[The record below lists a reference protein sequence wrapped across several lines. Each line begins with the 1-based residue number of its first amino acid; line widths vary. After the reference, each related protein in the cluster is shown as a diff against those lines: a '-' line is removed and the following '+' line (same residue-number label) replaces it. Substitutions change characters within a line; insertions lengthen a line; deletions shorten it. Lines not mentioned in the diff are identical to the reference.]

1 MTLTDYPILG
11 AADLTLDQFRRILID
26 AGSPAAIEAQ
36 AMYVNLLAEGV
47 RPAVFLGFFK
57 QESQFG
63 TQGIVVTYQTHNP
76 GNVRTPEIPSI
87 FITSVDTPRGKFAK
101 YPDWQAGTTDWAFR
115 MTGPKYAGAGLTTVR
130 QVLPVY
136 APTGDADNNPTAY
149 IDAVLSSIAEWT
161 KGAPPVALQKPPVD
175 TSHPSPNHGYPG
187 DYRPE
192 AICWHITA
200 GSGASALSWLTNP
213 ASNASANYLIMED
226 GKTYELVNPEVGQQG
241 AAWANGQVDHPNM
254 ANPLVASW
262 VNGGINPNRRT
273 VSIEHGGQ
281 PHVPLTAA
289 QVAASER
296 LTAWLCQRFGIAP
309 DRTHI
314 IPHAYIDSINRPN
327 CPGFSEVEWQSR
339 VAAIAALVGGSPPAP
354 PPATDAIVARSYI
367 NTLGQPETIITWGGQ
382 ATEILG
388 TDYKDVGIRVKNAAG
403 QIFHRSIL
411 DGQGQLYVEE

>member
-1 MTLTDYPILG
+1 MTLTDYPITG
-11 AADLTLDQFRRILID
+11 AADLTFDQFYAVML
-26 AGSPAAIEAQ
+26 AAQSPAFAENRNIYDALV
-36 AMYVNLLAEGV
+36 AGGIRPSVWLA
-47 RPAVFLGFFK
+47 
-57 QESQFG
+57 FG
-63 TQGIVVTYQTHNP
+63 TVESKLGREGIVAKYGTRNM
-76 GNVRTPEIPSI
+76 GNVRSPEDPALGTIVQ
-87 FITSVDTPRGKFAK
+87 TERGPFAAYATWADGAK
-101 YPDWQAGTTDWAFR
+101 DWAKR
-115 MTGPKYAGAGLTTVR
+115 LSGPKYAGAGLTTVR
-130 QVLPVY
+130 QVLPRY
-136 APTGDADNNPTAY
+136 APSSDQNDPDAYARN
-149 IDAVLSSIAEWT
+149 VLAFIEQQT
-161 KGAPPVALQKPPVD
+161 KGAPPVALQKPPV

-226 GKTYELVNPEVGQQG
+226 GKTYELVNPEAGQQG
-241 AAWANGQVDHPNM
+241 AAWGNGQVDHPNM

-273 VSIEHGGQ
+273 VSIEHAGQ